1 VKHLNKFWNW
11 IHNEETDEDELTLN
25 GVIAEESW
33 WGDEVTP
40 KLFKAELSKHKG
52 RSLTVWL
59 NSPGGDV
66 FAASQIYTSLMEH
79 KGEVTIKIDGIAAS
93 AASVIAMAGTRTLM
107 SPTSILMVHNPWTVA
122 MGEAK
127 DLEHMIDVL
136 SEVKETIMNAY
147 ELKSGMQRAKISRL
161 MDEETWMNAKKA
173 LDEGFIDGILY
184 SDKSSGDN
192 TEAFAYSRNA
202 VFNSL
207 REKLTSENFPQTWT
221 ITEVETRQAPANLYE
236 KLLENRKRRLNTL

>member
-1 VKHLNKFWNW
+1 MNKFWYW
-11 IHNEETDEDELTLN
+11 MHNEETDEDELVLS

-40 KLFKAELSKHKG
+40 KMFKSELAKHKG
-52 RSLTVWL
+52 KNLTIWL

-66 FAASQIYTSLMEH
+66 FAASQIYTALMEH
-79 KGEVTIKIDGIAAS
+79 KGDVTIKIDGVAAS

-107 SPTSILMVHNPWTVA
+107 APTAILMIHNPWTVA

-136 SEVKETIMNAY
+136 GEVKETILNAY
-147 ELKSGMQRAKISRL
+147 ELKTGMQRAKISRL
-161 MDEETWMNAKKA
+161 MDDETWMNAKKA
-173 LDEGFIDGILY
+173 LSEGFIDGILY
-184 SDKSSGDN
+184 SSSASEDSN
-192 TEAFAYSRNA
+192 VAYSFSRTA

-207 REKLTSENFPQTWT
+207 RDKISSETSPMTWT
-221 ITEVETRQAPANLYE
+221 TTPVETRQAPADLYE
-236 KLLENRKRRLNTL
+236 KLLENRTRRLKTL

>member
-1 VKHLNKFWNW
+1 MNKFWDW
-11 IHNEETDEDELTLN
+11 IHNEETDEEELTLN

-52 RSLTVWL
+52 RNLTVWL

-66 FAASQIYTSLMEH
+66 FAASQIYTALMEH
-79 KGEVTIKIDGIAAS
+79 KGDVTIKIDGVAAS
-93 AASVIAMAGTRTLM
+93 AASVIAMAGTKTLM
-107 SPTSILMVHNPWTVA
+107 APTAILMIHNPWTVA

-136 SEVKETIMNAY
+136 GEVKETILNAY
-147 ELKSGMQRAKISRL
+147 ELKTGMQRAKISRL
-161 MDEETWMNAKKA
+161 MDDETWMNAKKA
-173 LDEGFIDGILY
+173 LSEGFIDGILY
-184 SDKSSGDN
+184 SGSASDDS
-192 TEAFAYSRNA
+192 TEAYSYSHMA

-207 REKLTSENFPQTWT
+207 SDKISNESSGMTWT
-221 ITEVETRQAPANLYE
+221 TTPVENRQAPADLYE
-236 KLLENRKRRLNTL
+236 KLLENRTRRLNTL

>member
-1 VKHLNKFWNW
+1 MNKFWNW
-11 IHNEETDEDELTLN
+11 MYNEETDEDELILS

-40 KLFKAELSKHKG
+40 KLFKFELAKHKG
-52 RSLTVWL
+52 RSLTIWL

-66 FAASQIYTSLMEH
+66 FAASQIYTALMEH
-79 KGEVTIKIDGIAAS
+79 KGDITIKIDGVAAS

-107 SPTSILMVHNPWTVA
+107 APTSIMMVHNPWTVA

-136 SEVKETIMNAY
+136 GEVKETILNAY
-147 ELKSGMQRAKISRL
+147 ELKTGMQRAKISRL
-161 MDEETWMNAKKA
+161 MDDETWMNAKKA
-173 LDEGFIDGILY
+173 LSEGFIDGILY
-184 SDKSSGDN
+184 TDHGSND
-192 TEAFAYSRNA
+192 TAEAYSYSRMT

-207 REKLTSENFPQTWT
+207 CDRITNDKSPMTWT
-221 ITEVETRQAPANLYE
+221 TTTVETRQAPADLYE
-236 KLLENRKRRLNTL
+236 KLLENRKRRLNSL

>member
-1 VKHLNKFWNW
+1 MY
-11 IHNEETDEDELTLN
+11 NEETDEDELVLS

-40 KLFKAELSKHKG
+40 KLFKSELAKHKG
-52 RSLTVWL
+52 KNLTIWL

-66 FAASQIYTSLMEH
+66 FAASQIYTALMEH
-79 KGEVTIKIDGIAAS
+79 KGEVTIKIDGVAAS

-107 SPTSILMVHNPWTVA
+107 APTAILMIHNPWTVA

-136 SEVKETIMNAY
+136 GEVKETIMNAY
-147 ELKSGMQRAKISRL
+147 ELKTGMQRAKISRL
-161 MDEETWMNAKKA
+161 MDDETWMNAKKA
-173 LDEGFIDGILY
+173 LSEGFIDGILY
-184 SDKSSGDN
+184 SNHATDDS
-192 TEAFAYSRNA
+192 AQAYSYSRMV

-207 REKLTSENFPQTWT
+207 RDKVSNESSPMTWT
-221 ITEVETRQAPANLYE
+221 TTPVETRQAPADLYE
-236 KLLENRKRRLNTL
+236 KLLENRKRRLKTL